1 MMSLALGASLPA
13 VAFASAGLTPP
24 SLAPILT
31 ADVASMSYVVSLEWT
46 ASNKTDSPGFNY
58 QLYTSRDGVTFITD
72 ATTNALFYDY
82 NVSVGDEGS
91 WYFKI
96 VPLND
101 AGNGPASNI
110 ATAYIPGL

>member
-24 SLAPILT
+24 SLAPVLT
-31 ADVASMSYVVSLEWT
+31 ADVASMSYTVNLEWT
-46 ASNKTDSPGFNY
+46 PSNKTDSPGFSY
-58 QLYTSRDGVTFITD
+58 QLYTSRDGVSFNADI
-72 ATTNALFYDY
+72 TTNGLFYDY
-82 NVSVGDEGS
+82 VVSIGEEGS

-101 AGNGPASNI
+101 AGNGSESNV